1 MNKLLEVLTDI
12 AAQACVF
19 VTSSF
24 SQVARDVLV
33 AQLVTGFSHVVI

>member
-1 MNKLLEVLTDI
+1 MNKLLVLTTI

-24 SQVARDVLV
+24 CQVARDVLV
-33 AQLVTGFSHVVI
+33 AQLVTVFSTS